1 MKLKGKPKAPERKD
15 VNHQIEL
22 PYDVVVFD
30 ILPHCI
36 KHLTTCDDYV
46 EGELTLLS
54 EHDLRLDYGRG
65 YYDSVDMF
73 VNFTT
78 LESLNS
84 FSKRVASYDKRMDDY
99 NIWLHE
105 NADEIAAEIAE
116 RERKQVIAFRVKT
129 QAKVDKLSDQL
140 LREHNKLAALK
151 Q

>member
-15 VNHQIEL
+15 VNHRIEL

-36 KHLTTCDDYV
+36 KHLTTCDDYT

-54 EHDLRLDYGRG
+54 EHDLRLDYSRG
-65 YYDSVDMF
+65 YYDSVDMY
-73 VNFTT
+73 VEFTT

-84 FSKRVASYDKRMDDY
+84 FSKRVAAYDKRMDDY

-105 NADEIAAEIAE
+105 NADEIAEEIAA
-116 RERKQVIAFRVKT
+116 RERKQKVDFRNKT
-129 QAKVDKLSDQL
+129 QAKVDKLAAQ
-140 LREHNKLAALK
+140 LAAEHKKLSTL
-151 Q
+151 

>member
-15 VNHQIEL
+15 VNHSIEL

-36 KHLTTCDDYV
+36 KHLTTCDDYH

-54 EHDLRLDYGRG
+54 EHDLKLDYSRG
-65 YYDSVDMF
+65 YYDSVDMY

-78 LESLNS
+78 LQSLNS
-84 FSKRVASYDKRMDDY
+84 FSKRAAAYDQRMVEY
-99 NIWLHE
+99 NTWLTE
-105 NADEIAAEIAE
+105 YADEIAVEIAE
-116 RERKQVIAFRVKT
+116 RERKQVIEFRNKT